1 MARLK
6 DTSKQRARKPPS
18 PSSDDDAATQQLLT
32 ESHSP
37 LADLPAPSA
46 VLGANLLNAARINPP
61 SFPEWKGKQGQGKLK
76 RVSLKRDESSRQN
89 LAVRGDPY
97 EIELSPEKGRYA
109 LPEKVNHKPLKILK
123 KKKNKGKAKAVDV
136 SSDAPVA
143 SSELPVQTEGGLQVD
158 PEELVENLALPGD
171 LVSAETDLS
180 SSPPRLVP
188 SQSDTVAV
196 DNTRHETPPGVG
208 ERPSDALEHLANTR
222 ATSKR
227 KSESEHGDDRPA
239 KCQREQRQTTA
250 ESVSSRKAHPRV
262 RIPVRRR
269 SQEQSTTEKV
279 DHSNHEQGTQ
289 EIADDP
295 VQEKGSHPKR
305 AAPKLKSR
313 RKPTNDTTVTS
324 QPLPARKRG
333 PQIHAKPFKKASEIA
348 NVIEI
353 ESASGSAQSD
363 YESER
368 EPDAERSES
377 ISDDGHKTVRPTGQP
392 GSIETVFEFLNLKP
406 RPGKCET
413 KIATSIIHKCNVYRS
428 HLQDSDIPTE
438 QVAEDVNDLQEM
450 LRQINTRVK
459 EKDQR
464 AFKGDA
470 YGHVFRAIIL
480 YLEALYIW
488 LDEND
493 GAVADSLGAL
503 RILSPLIRQILA
515 FKDTIAD
522 WNVFVPKH
530 FKGDRIIKDVDISL
544 IAHLRHVDKTYRRCL
559 SRLEAT
565 EQHRKQQAELD
576 RKMKEQKE
584 EEDRKTMSLEA
595 QTQRWKRWQDLH
607 IKRMLCET
615 DPYRRLK
622 LAITRLEDLEEKDAN
637 GVVFERLPVFTS
649 RSAPPHRQAS
659 TLDDSQEWTEQE
671 ETALLDGLKRYAGP
685 QVFEKIFT
693 IYCKPNPSRPLG
705 GCLRERSVAEI
716 VTKAAQFRSNLQ
728 KLYQDNGWVVE
739 DWVTKI
745 PVMP

>member
-1 MARLK
+1 
-6 DTSKQRARKPPS
+6 
-18 PSSDDDAATQQLLT
+18 
-32 ESHSP
+32 
-37 LADLPAPSA
+37 LPAPSA

-61 SFPEWKGKQGQGKLK
+61 SFPGWKGKQGQGKLK
-76 RVSLKRDESSRQN
+76 RVSLKRDESSKQN

-97 EIELSPEKGRYA
+97 EIELSPEKGKYA

-123 KKKNKGKAKAVDV
+123 KKKKKGKAKAVDL

-143 SSELPVQTEGGLQVD
+143 SSDLPVQTEGGLQVD

-171 LVSAETDLS
+171 LVSAETDLH

-196 DNTRHETPPGVG
+196 DNTRHETPPSVG

-222 ATSKR
+222 AVSKR

-295 VQEKGSHPKR
+295 VQEKGSRPKR

-313 RKPTNDTTVTS
+313 RKLTNDTTVTS

-333 PQIHAKPFKKASEIA
+333 PQIHAKPSKKATEIA
-348 NVIEI
+348 NVVEI

-413 KIATSIIHKCNVYRS
+413 KIATSIIHKCNVHRI

-515 FKDTIAD
+515 FKDTVAD

-615 DPYRRLK
+615 DPHRRLK
-622 LAITRLEDLEEKDAN
+622 LAITRLENLEEKDAN

-659 TLDDSQEWTEQE
+659 RLDDSQEWTEQE
-671 ETALLDGLKRYAGP
+671 ETALLDGLKRYAGTFHLLCRVSRFYTNRHIGP

-693 IYCKPNPSRPLG
+693 MYCKPNPSRPLG

>member
-61 SFPEWKGKQGQGKLK
+61 SFLERKGKLK

-123 KKKNKGKAKAVDV
+123 KKRDKGKAKVVDV

-143 SSELPVQTEGGLQVD
+143 SSELPVRTDGGLQVD
-158 PEELVENLALPGD
+158 PKELVENLALPGD
-171 LVSAETDLS
+171 LVSAETDLR
-180 SSPPRLVP
+180 SSPPRLAP
-188 SQSDTVAV
+188 LQSDTVAV
-196 DNTRHETPPGVG
+196 DNTRHGTPPNVG
-208 ERPSDALEHLANTR
+208 ERSSDALEHLANTR
-222 ATSKR
+222 AISKR
-227 KSESEHGDDRPA
+227 KSESEHGHDRPA
-239 KCQREQRQTTA
+239 KCQREQRQATA
-250 ESVSSRKAHPRV
+250 ESVTSRRAHPRV
-262 RIPVRRR
+262 RIQVRRT

-295 VQEKGSHPKR
+295 VQGKGSHPK
-305 AAPKLKSR
+305 L
-313 RKPTNDTTVTS
+313 TS

-333 PQIHAKPFKKASEIA
+333 PQGNAKPFKEAPETA
-348 NVIEI
+348 NVMEI
-353 ESASGSAQSD
+353 ERASGSAESD
-363 YESER
+363 HESDHESEN
-368 EPDAERSES
+368 EPDAERSDS

-392 GSIETVFEFLNLKP
+392 GSIETVFGFLNLKP
-406 RPGKCET
+406 RSGKCET
-413 KIATSIIHKCNVYRS
+413 KIATSIIRKCNVHRV

-438 QVAEDVNDLQEM
+438 QVAEDANELKEV
-450 LRQINTRVK
+450 LRQINACVK

-470 YGHVFRAIIL
+470 YGHVFRAVIL

-493 GAVADSLGAL
+493 GAVTDSLDAL
-503 RILSPLIRQILA
+503 RILSPLMRQILA

-522 WNVFVPKH
+522 WNAFVPKH

-544 IAHLRHVDKTYRRCL
+544 IAHLRHVDKIYRRCL

-607 IKRMLCET
+607 VKRMLCET
-615 DPYRRLK
+615 DPHRRLK
-622 LAITRLEDLEEKDAN
+622 LAITRLQDLEEKDAN

-649 RSAPPHRQAS
+649 RSAPLHRQAS
-659 TLDDSQEWTEQE
+659 TLDDSREWTEQE

-693 IYCKPNPSRPLG
+693 TYCKPDSSRPLG

-739 DWVTKI
+739 DWITKI
-745 PVMP
+745 PVIL